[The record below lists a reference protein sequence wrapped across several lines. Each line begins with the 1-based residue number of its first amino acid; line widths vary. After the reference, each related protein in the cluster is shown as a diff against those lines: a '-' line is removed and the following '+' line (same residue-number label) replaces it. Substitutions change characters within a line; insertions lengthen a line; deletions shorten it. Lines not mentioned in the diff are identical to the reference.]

1 MVGSVTRIFA
11 LENHLVKVETEALVI
26 VLVVRNVKI
35 RAIIDNTFRLHNA
48 MAMSRS
54 NDLST
59 FSKRLKVR
67 LLDLVESTLETNRTS
82 VKLPSATSTP
92 AAVTKAVID
101 PLDVSNLA
109 IVRSEFCDEVH
120 VFLLYFLLRSY
131 CNEF

>member
-1 MVGSVTRIFA
+1 MIYYNFLNGAAQRFHVSRKQTMKKPARKENLAGSVTSVFA
-11 LENHLVKVETEALVI
+11 LENHLVKAEAEALVI

-67 LLDLVESTLETNRTS
+67 LLNLVESTLETNRTS
-82 VKLPSATSTP
+82 VKVPSATSTP
-92 AAVTKAVID
+92 AAVTKARNVA
-101 PLDVSNLA
+101 S
-109 IVRSEFCDEVH
+109 
-120 VFLLYFLLRSY
+120 
-131 CNEF
+131 